1 MSKDV
6 LTEYSMKYLHKKEKP
21 NCPEWEKKK
30 PHTYAL
36 LTNTRQIVKYSTIR
50 AETQWTKRQAEPNPA
65 WIYAE
70 VMLQLKGVLVNSLS
84 GKQKKKKFP

>member
-1 MSKDV
+1 MCLQGILWNICTRKR
-6 LTEYSMKYLHKKEKP
+6 
-21 NCPEWEKKK
+21 NQIAQNGEKKK
-30 PHTYAL
+30 THTYAL
-36 LTNTRQIVKYSTIR
+36 LTNTRQIVKYSTIH

-84 GKQKKKKFP
+84 GKQKKKNFP